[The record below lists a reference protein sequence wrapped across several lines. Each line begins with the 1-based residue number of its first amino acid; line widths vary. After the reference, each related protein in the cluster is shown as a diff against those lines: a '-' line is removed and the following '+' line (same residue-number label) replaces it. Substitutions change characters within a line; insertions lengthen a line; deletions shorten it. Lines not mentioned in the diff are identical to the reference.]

1 MIGNVV
7 VVLIAL
13 GGGAVAGAA
22 LSAFITLIKLI
33 PQMSQM
39 TETQK
44 SIKTYEIVFTIGTVI
59 FTIAYFSDSNLG
71 LSKIIAI
78 IIGTFIGIFVG
89 LFSSALA
96 EVLNIIPILTK
107 KLGMREE
114 INYIIYVLLF
124 GRLVGS
130 VYYWIYF

>member
-71 LSKIIAI
+71 LSKIK
-78 IIGTFIGIFVG
+78 IGRAHVELQSRFDLVCRLLLEKKKNKHKTRDAHT
-89 LFSSALA
+89 S
-96 EVLNIIPILTK
+96 TK
-107 KLGMREE
+107 PEHSWSML
-114 INYIIYVLLF
+114 
-124 GRLVGS
+124 
-130 VYYWIYF
+130 